1 MRTSFAHIHAGQ
13 KFLLENVAAAFSK
26 EVARGSITKIN
37 GLIISWGSSRMICCD
52 WNHVWRA
59 WASAGCVTATKARKI
74 YLHCLLSTQMI
85 GSDTLPRHKQWR
97 NALGFCVLSDREGGM
112 LTTLYKPMHQ
122 RSNKICP
129 ENPFTKANQ
138 SCKRTKFVKFYINID
153 LNVSTHWRS
162 SQECGPPAGHS
173 CQERLC
179 ARTVTIILSGIINPQ
194 YHKYQYLKE
203 YLY

>member
-1 MRTSFAHIHAGQ
+1 MRTSFARIHVGQ

-26 EVARGSITKIN
+26 GVARGSITKIY

-97 NALGFCVLSDREGGM
+97 NALGFCVLSDREGGEC
-112 LTTLYKPMHQ
+112 LPHCTSRCTSAQTKSAQKIHLQ
-122 RSNKICP
+122 RR
-129 ENPFTKANQ
+129 TKAAREQ
-138 SCKRTKFVKFYINID
+138 S
-153 LNVSTHWRS
+153 S
-162 SQECGPPAGHS
+162 SS
-173 CQERLC
+173 F
-179 ARTVTIILSGIINPQ
+179 ISILT
-194 YHKYQYLKE
+194 
-203 YLY
+203 